1 MIPENDNRIPVNIPP
16 GAQVVFAIQA
26 KPKPRRPFIYD
37 VLLALAFGFMPPAVL
52 AVYLLVSG

>member
-1 MIPENDNRIPVNIPP
+1 MILENDNRIPVKVPP

-37 VLLALAFGFMPPAVL
+37 VLVALAFGFMPPAML
-52 AVYLLVSG
+52 AFLLWVSG